1 MIKKYKKHKQ
11 RAALWAGLLV
21 CLVMT
26 AGCGSDLLITREDS
40 GYRIQLAKDQPQD
53 ASASETEAST
63 APFVSSPAKE
73 SIAPETKAQ
82 ETAQSPS
89 KALEAQTVS
98 IKEAPLAENPEAV
111 KDPNGL
117 EPIQESSE
125 KLTEDSPDSLQPD
138 PGQTGDGLVFDP
150 LFYPFYN
157 MLDACSQTI
166 YRQIYANASALNAS
180 FTPASEVNT
189 QSLGTIFEAVYNDH
203 PELFWLDNSYSYKYL
218 SDGSCA
224 EITLNFNET
233 ANNLES
239 AKQLFEAKAEALLQP
254 ARALGSDYE
263 KELYVHDALIAGTD
277 YQIGAPL
284 NQSAYSAL
292 ANGRTVCSGYARAFQ
307 YLMQKLGIPCYLTTG
322 YSRQNHAWNI
332 VKLGDGYYNVDP
344 TWDDV
349 DSGIYDFFNKTDRE
363 FQSTHKRQ
371 GLSLML
377 PACNGG
383 QYSGMAPD
391 TRPSPAD
398 FGLSEADVLNSL
410 EDYYIDCYSQL
421 TALGTGSA
429 EFQNLIPKSLW
440 SQIQDAYNSGSYK
453 QGYGDRIL
461 QDLEAGSY
469 QVSIEATELQG
480 DYYLLR
486 HLAEIY

>member
-1 MIKKYKKHKQ
+1 MIKKHRKHKSY
-11 RAALWAGLLV
+11 AALWIGLL
-21 CLVMT
+21 LSLALT
-26 AGCGSDLLITREDS
+26 AGCGSNLLITREDS
-40 GYRIQLAKDQPQD
+40 GYRIQLTDGHAQQTSSP
-53 ASASETEAST
+53 ETEARMQQSST
-63 APFVSSPAKE
+63 AS
-73 SIAPETKAQ
+73 PETAASGESTNAATPQPSEAAQ
-82 ETAQSPS
+82 EEVIAIQ
-89 KALEAQTVS
+89 
-98 IKEAPLAENPEAV
+98 EAPRAENPEAV

-117 EPIQESSE
+117 EPIQKSSE
-125 KLTEDSPDSLQPD
+125 QITEDSPASLPADQ
-138 PGQTGDGLVFDP
+138 GESGSGLVFDP
-150 LFYPFYN
+150 LFYPFYG
-157 MLDACSQTI
+157 MLNENSQTV
-166 YRQIYANASALNAS
+166 YRQIYANASALNAT
-180 FTPASEVNT
+180 FAPAAAITPG
-189 QSLGTIFEAVYNDH
+189 QLGTIFEAVYNDH

-218 SDGSCA
+218 SNGSCA

-233 ANNLES
+233 ANNLEN
-239 AKQLFEAKAEALLQP
+239 ARQLFEAKAEAILGP

-263 KELYVHDALIAGTD
+263 KELYVHDALIAGTE

-307 YLMQKLGIPCYLTTG
+307 YLMQKLGIPCYLSTG

-349 DSGIYDFFNKTDRE
+349 DSGIYDFFNKTDHE
-363 FQSTHKRQ
+363 FRSTHQRQ
-371 GLSLML
+371 GLSLKL

-391 TRPSPAD
+391 TRPALED
-398 FGLSEADVLNSL
+398 FGFSEFDALNSL
-410 EDYYIDCYSQL
+410 EDYYIDCYNQL
-421 TALGTGSA
+421 IALGYGSV

-440 SQIQDAYNSGSYK
+440 NQVQAAYNSGSYR

-461 QDLEAGSY
+461 QDLEAESY
-469 QVSIEATELQG
+469 QISIEATEMQG

-486 HLAEIY
+486 HEAEIR